1 MELAGHVEEAAGL
14 FFEKV
19 FQKSAGC
26 KGMI

>member
-19 FQKSAGC
+19 FSGITGC
-26 KGMI
+26 KE